1 VAVRVGVNGFGRIG
15 MLFTKAAMDRGDIE
29 VVAANDL
36 MPFDS
41 LANLFKH
48 DSTHGIWHE
57 DVSYDGNVL
66 HVGDHDIKTFA
77 ERDPAQIPWGDVGA
91 DIVVESTGVFTSRD
105 GAAAHIEGG
114 AKKVIISAPGKG
126 VDATFVYKVNHEDY
140 DPEAHEIV
148 SNASCTTN
156 CIIPMVKVIQ
166 DNFGIESGY
175 MTTVHAYTNDQSL
188 LDAAHKDPR
197 RARSAPNNIVPT
209 STGAAKTAGV
219 IYPELQGKV
228 DGMSMRVPVA
238 DGSITDFVA
247 RTSSEASADD
257 VNAAFQS
264 AADGELSDILEY
276 AEAPLVSSDI
286 VGNKASCVFD
296 SQLTMSNGGTVKVLG
311 WYDNEWGY
319 SNRTCD
325 LAAYMGDKL

>member
-1 VAVRVGVNGFGRIG
+1 MAVRVGVNGFGRIG

-66 HVGDHDIKTFA
+66 HVGDHEIKTFA
-77 ERDPAQIPWGDVGA
+77 ERDPAQIPWGDVRA

-140 DPEAHEIV
+140 DPEAHEVV

-166 DNFGIESGY
+166 DNFGIDSGY
-175 MTTVHAYTNDQSL
+175 MTTVHAYTNDKTL
-188 LDAAHKDPR
+188 LDAANKDPR
-197 RARSAPNNIVPT
+197 RDRSAPNKIVQNGLRGPHLQRSVRRRREHRLPVSRRRRALGHPGVLGSPT
-209 STGAAKTAGV
+209 GLQRHRRQQGLVRLRLAAHHVQRRYRQGARLV
-219 IYPELQGKV
+219 RQ
-228 DGMSMRVPVA
+228 RVGLLEQDVRP
-238 DGSITDFVA
+238 GSIHGRQA
-247 RTSSEASADD
+247 LGACQNGGS
-257 VNAAFQS
+257 AAFQ
-264 AADGELSDILEY
+264 
-276 AEAPLVSSDI
+276 PVSQGTWHS
-286 VGNKASCVFD
+286 KA
-296 SQLTMSNGGTVKVLG
+296 G
-311 WYDNEWGY
+311 
-319 SNRTCD
+319 
-325 LAAYMGDKL
+325 

>member
-1 VAVRVGVNGFGRIG
+1 

-48 DSTHGIWHE
+48 DSTHGSWPE

-66 HVGDHDIKTFA
+66 HVGDHEIKTFA

-91 DIVVESTGVFTSRD
+91 DIVVDSTGVFTSRD
-105 GAAAHIEGG
+105 GAAKHLEGG
-114 AKKVIISAPGKG
+114 AKKVIISAPAKG
-126 VDATFVYKVNHEDY
+126 ADATFIYKVNHESY
-140 DPEAHEIV
+140 DPDNHDVV

-156 CIIPMVKVIQ
+156 CIIPMVKVLQ

-175 MTTVHAYTNDQSL
+175 MTTCHAYTNDQSL

-197 RARSAPNNIVPT
+197 RARAAAQNILPT
-209 STGAAKTAGV
+209 STGAARTAGT
-219 IYPELQGKV
+219 IFPELEGKV
-228 DGMSMRVPVA
+228 DGMALRVPVC
-238 DGSITDFVA
+238 DGSITDFVVQLN
-247 RTSSEASADD
+247 RETSIEE
-257 VNAAFQS
+257 VNDAYKRAAE
-264 AADGELSDILEY
+264 GELKDIMHYTED
-276 AEAPLVSSDI
+276 PLVSTDI
-286 VGNKASCVFD
+286 IGNPASCVFD
-296 SQLTMSNGGTVKVLG
+296 SQLTMANGKAVKVFG

-319 SNRTCD
+319 SCRTVD
-325 LAAYMGDKL
+325 LARFIGESL